1 MPIWRAAGACD
12 DGVRCCGSG
21 ASGTGTGPAAPADA
35 IVTRCC
41 IRHPH
46 HRWTGHD
53 EDRVADARTVSVGRP
68 LGSAERQVGGA
79 MQGKVKFFDND
90 RGFGFISREGG
101 EDVFVHVS
109 NLQAG
114 VTTLAEG
121 QTVEFDVG
129 PGRKSEEAK
138 NVRSA

>member
-1 MPIWRAAGACD
+1 
-12 DGVRCCGSG
+12 
-21 ASGTGTGPAAPADA
+21 
-35 IVTRCC
+35 
-41 IRHPH
+41 
-46 HRWTGHD
+46 
-53 EDRVADARTVSVGRP
+53 
-68 LGSAERQVGGA
+68 
-79 MQGKVKFFDND
+79 MQGTVKFFDTD

-114 VTTLAEG
+114 STTLAEG
-121 QTVEFDVG
+121 QKVEFEVG